1 MRSSLNGSLL
11 TAAVVSRLSA
21 MRAAMDEVDEQTRAT
36 YAEMLRHILLCID
49 EVRACEP
56 GGHTP
61 GPDERSRS

>member
-1 MRSSLNGSLL
+1 MYD
-11 TAAVVSRLSA
+11 TWKAA

-49 EVRACEP
+49 EVRASEP

-61 GPDERSRS
+61 GPDERSRA